1 MSLGDRFPQVLSAA
15 VEGADWAWAELYRD
29 LAPTLLRFLTTQG
42 APDPEDLLAEC
53 FIHVVR
59 QLPAFSGDEAGFRA
73 WTFTIARSRVV
84 DAWRAGGRR
93 PVSATGTV
101 AETLD
106 RTVRQDAADARLGQ
120 RDAILDVL
128 SILTPDQRAVIVL
141 RVLDQFSVEET
152 ARIIGKSAG
161 AVKVL
166 QNRAITSL
174 RRTLGRRSAADL
186 LG

>member
-1 MSLGDRFPQVLSAA
+1 MAIGDRFPQVLSAA
-15 VEGADWAWAELYRD
+15 IEGADWAWAELYRD
-29 LAPTLLRFLTTQG
+29 LAPTLLRFLTAQG
-42 APDPEDLLAEC
+42 AQDPEDLLAEC

-101 AETLD
+101 EETLD
-106 RTVRQDAADARLGQ
+106 RTLRHDAADARLERQ
-120 RDAILDVL
+120 EAILDVL
-128 SILTPDQRAVIVL
+128 NTLTPDQRAVIVL

-166 QNRAITSL
+166 QNRAIASL
-174 RRTLGRRSAADL
+174 RRTLADRSDALGRP
-186 LG
+186 